1 MKALFGET
9 KVSPFFLY
17 AKLVENDTMYVEV
30 TENKFIQRKDD
41 VYEIIK

>member
-9 KVSPFFLY
+9 KV

-41 VYEIIK
+41 DYEIIK

>member
-17 AKLVENDTMYVEV
+17 AKLVENDTICIEV
-30 TENKFIQRKDD
+30 TKNKFIQRKDD
-41 VYEIIK
+41 DYETIK